1 MTFRTTLRTL
11 SLCAL
16 LAVGPAYAAPFS
28 VVATPASA
36 QPGQTITVSLV
47 FDGSAADL
55 EAADFRLTFDGN
67 VFDYKSPLL
76 GKVTTIG
83 SVSLGVGNLE
93 SSTLGGSLQQV
104 DFSWATML
112 GPAGQGPLVDLGFL
126 IKEKAP
132 LGVSHVVFESMPLS
146 DYVIPRI
153 GGTVE
158 VMAGQGGT
166 LPEPGSLVLFALGIA
181 TLLAFSRQPATWQ
194 DANVFSC
201 TTIRK
206 GGSKP

>member
-1 MTFRTTLRTL
+1 
-11 SLCAL
+11 
-16 LAVGPAYAAPFS
+16 
-28 VVATPASA
+28 
-36 QPGQTITVSLV
+36 LV